1 VHKIGKMK
9 AKIKIEKEVE
19 IKTLLV
25 DAGVRYWEDGE
36 INGIN
41 DEHGDLTPCKE
52 MDRWKIM
59 IDIETGIITN
69 WKQGVKADVHYKVCD
84 DGIYHLL
91 DTEGNTVLTKDGYV
105 PNILDLDRESYG
117 DYIIMKIDEN
127 GKIEDWKNNP
137 DISDF
142 YNED

>member
-1 VHKIGKMK
+1 MK
-9 AKIKIEKEVE
+9 SKIKIEKEVE

-25 DAGVRYWEDGE
+25 DAGVRYWEDGS
-36 INGIN
+36 INGVD
-41 DEHGDLTPCKE
+41 DENGDLTPCKE
-52 MDRWKIM
+52 NDRWKLM

-69 WKQGVKADVHYKVCD
+69 WKQGVTADVHYKVCD

-91 DTEGNTVLTKDGYV
+91 DAEGNTVLTKDGYV

-127 GKIEDWKNNP
+127 GKIENWKNNP
-137 DISDF
+137 GITDF
-142 YNED
+142 YDEDY